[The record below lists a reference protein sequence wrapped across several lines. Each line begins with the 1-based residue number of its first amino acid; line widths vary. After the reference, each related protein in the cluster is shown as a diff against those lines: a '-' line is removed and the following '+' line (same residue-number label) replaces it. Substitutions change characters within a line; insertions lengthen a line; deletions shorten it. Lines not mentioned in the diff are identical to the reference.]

1 MTYEPSITF
10 ASYGKDFQEKIVQSL
25 LTDRMWA
32 EQMAEVINTEFFDL
46 KYLRFLA
53 DRYFSYH
60 LKYKDFPTLPL
71 LVSIIRDDLKTGN
84 DTILRDQIV
93 NYLQRIRH
101 NPDMGD
107 LEYVKDKALDFCRK
121 QAFRGALEEA
131 VDLIQADKFDDVMD
145 LMRNALSVGSTPS
158 VGHNFFEDMDAR
170 FIHIARNPIPTG
182 IPKIDE
188 KSILG
193 GGLGKGEIGVIT
205 APTGVGKSHML
216 VNLGCAALQAG
227 FNVIHYTFELT
238 ETRTGLRYDSNL
250 CDIPSNDVPERKEE
264 VIAYYEEN
272 KDVLGRLMIKEYPT
286 GTATV
291 QTLRSHIEKLSLK
304 GFIPHVLIIDYAD
317 IMRSSRQYDSMRHEL
332 KKVYEDLRN
341 LAMEKNLPVWTAS
354 QSNRDAANSDVI
366 GLESM
371 AESYGK
377 AQIADVVLSISRKAE
392 EKSTGV
398 GRLFVAKNRAG
409 RDGILFPIKI
419 DTAKSKI
426 EIVEG
431 ASEMSFGEAKNQ
443 NEGDLKKLLQQKW
456 KQVKEIDVENT
467 GTSNKKDNEEK

>member
-1 MTYEPSITF
+1 VTYEPSITF

-93 NYLQRIRH
+93 SYLQRIRH

-131 VDLIQADKFDDVMD
+131 VDLIQVDKFDDVMD

>member
-93 NYLQRIRH
+93 SYLQRIRH

-131 VDLIQADKFDDVMD
+131 VDLIQVDKFDDVMD

>member
-1 MTYEPSITF
+1 MTYEPNITF

-32 EQMAEVINTEFFDL
+32 EQMAEVVNTEFFDL

-93 NYLQRIRH
+93 SYLQRIRH

-158 VGHNFFEDMDAR
+158 IGHDFFEDMDAR

-216 VNLGCAALQAG
+216 VSLGSAALRAG

-250 CDIPSNDVPERKEE
+250 CDIPSNDIPERKEE
-264 VIAYYEEN
+264 VITYYEEN

-377 AQIADVVLSISRKAE
+377 AQIADVVISISRKAE

-426 EIVEG
+426 EIVDG

>member
-93 NYLQRIRH
+93 SYLQRIRH

>member
-1 MTYEPSITF
+1 
-10 ASYGKDFQEKIVQSL
+10 
-25 LTDRMWA
+25 MWA
-32 EQMAEVINTEFFDL
+32 EQMAEVINIEFFDL
-46 KYLRFLA
+46 KYLKFLA

-60 LKYKDFPTLPL
+60 EKYKDFPTLPL

-84 DTILRDQIV
+84 DIILRDQIV
-93 NYLQRIRH
+93 DYLQRIRH
-101 NPDMGD
+101 NPSMGD

-131 VDLIQADKFDDVMD
+131 VDLIQVDKFDAVMD
-145 LMRNALSVGSTPS
+145 LMRTAMSVGTTPS
-158 VGHNFFEDMDAR
+158 VGHDFFEDMEAR
-170 FIHIARNPIPTG
+170 FVRISRHPIPTG
-182 IPKIDE
+182 IPKLDE

-193 GGLGKGEIGVIT
+193 GGLGKGEIGVVA

-216 VNLGCAALQAG
+216 VSLGCAALQAG

-250 CDIPSNDVPERKEE
+250 CDIPSNDIPERKEE

-272 KDVLGRLMIKEYPT
+272 KNSLGKLMIKEYPT

-304 GFIPHVLIIDYAD
+304 GFIPHILIVDYAD

-377 AQIADVVLSISRKAE
+377 AQVADLVLSISRKAE
-392 EKSTGV
+392 EKSTGL

-409 RDGILFPIKI
+409 RDGILFPITI

-426 EIVEG
+426 AVIEG
-431 ASEMSFGEAKNQ
+431 AGEMSFSDAKNQ

-456 KQVKEIDVENT
+456 KQVSKIDVKTTDKEI
-467 GTSNKKDNEEK
+467 SEEK